1 MEYKVLV
8 QLFVPEIEQTY
19 ELYLPI
25 NKNIYQVKKM
35 IEGIFR
41 EYSMDHYADAN
52 EFILMNRREATV
64 YQNGDYVRNTNIR
77 NGTEL
82 VLYKQMKSVQNM

>member
-35 IEGIFR
+35 IEGVIR
-41 EYSMDHYADAN
+41 EYAVDYYADAN
-52 EFILMNRREATV
+52 EFILMNRRDSSV

-82 VLYKQMKSVQNM
+82 VLYKQIKSVQNM

>member
-1 MEYKVLV
+1 
-8 QLFVPEIEQTY
+8 
-19 ELYLPI
+19 
-25 NKNIYQVKKM
+25 M

-41 EYSMDHYADAN
+41 EYSLDYYADAN
-52 EFILMNRREATV
+52 EFILMNRRESTV